1 LFCRICENTFYLSC
15 FRLILHAMLQL
26 QTISL
31 TQFKNY
37 RQQQFSFTKKVVG
50 IYGNN
55 GTGKTNLLDAIY
67 YLCFTKSYFSNSDVQ
82 NVTQG
87 TQGFRLSGNFLTDRK
102 GDENHPLNVICIL
115 RENGRKEFNVND
127 ELYTRV
133 SKHIGQLPCVMIAPD
148 DVELITGHS
157 EERRR
162 FMDALLCQLHSQYL
176 QQLIEYNKILQQ
188 RNSLIKQFAEQN
200 KTDHQLLDVINDQL
214 AERGDY
220 IFSVRN
226 KMMQPFLEQAVAHYY
241 KIAQQP
247 EQVSLSYIS
256 QLQHSPSISLLN
268 NTLQKDMMIL
278 RTTAG
283 IHRDTIDMQLSGQP
297 FKQIASQ
304 GPRKS
309 LLFALKLTEFEVLQ
323 QHKGFAPII
332 LLDDVFEKLD
342 AGRMQNL
349 LQEVCMEKGGQ
360 VFITDTHRQRLE
372 ENLNAIGADYEIVE
386 I

>member
-1 LFCRICENTFYLSC
+1 
-15 FRLILHAMLQL
+15 M
-26 QTISL
+26 
-31 TQFKNY
+31 
-37 RQQQFSFTKKVVG
+37 
-50 IYGNN
+50 
-55 GTGKTNLLDAIY
+55 
-67 YLCFTKSYFSNSDVQ
+67 
-82 NVTQG
+82 
-87 TQGFRLSGNFLTDRK
+87 
-102 GDENHPLNVICIL
+102 LNVVCIL

-127 ELYTRV
+127 ELYSRV

-162 FMDALLCQLHSQYL
+162 FIDALLCQLHPQYL
-176 QQLIEYNKILQQ
+176 QQLIEYNKVLQQ
-188 RNSLIKQFAEQN
+188 RNSLIKQFVEQN

-214 AERGDY
+214 SERGDY
-220 IFSVRN
+220 IYATRN
-226 KMMQPFLEQAVAHYY
+226 EIMQPFLVKAVDHYY

-247 EQVSLSYIS
+247 EQVSLKYVS
-256 QLQHSPSISLLN
+256 QLQYATSISLLN
-268 NTLQKDMMIL
+268 NTLQKDMMVL

-304 GPRKS
+304 GQRKS

-342 AGRMQNL
+342 ATRMQNL
-349 LQEVCMEKGGQ
+349 LNEVCIEKGGQ
-360 VFITDTHRQRLE
+360 VFITDTQRQRLE
-372 ENLNAIGADYEIVE
+372 ENLNAINADFEIIE

>member
-1 LFCRICENTFYLSC
+1 
-15 FRLILHAMLQL
+15 MLQL
-26 QTISL
+26 KNISL

-37 RQQQFSFTKKVVG
+37 RQQQFSFTKKVTG
-50 IYGNN
+50 ICGNN

-67 YLCFTKSYFSNSDVQ
+67 YLCFTKSYFTNSDVQ
-82 NVTQG
+82 NVMQG
-87 TQGFRLSGNFLTDRK
+87 SQGFRLSGNFLEERK
-102 GDENHPLNVICIL
+102 NDESHPLNVVCIL
-115 RENGRKEFNVND
+115 RENGRKEFSVND

-148 DVELITGHS
+148 DIELITGHS

-162 FMDALLCQLHSQYL
+162 FMDALLCQLHPQYL
-176 QQLIEYNKILQQ
+176 QQLIEYNKVMQQ
-188 RNSLIKQFAEQN
+188 RNSLIKQFAEQH

-214 AERGDY
+214 SERGDY
-220 IFSVRN
+220 IFAIRN
-226 KMMQPFLEQAVAHYY
+226 AAMQPFLEKVVDHYY

-247 EQVSLSYIS
+247 EPISLKYIS
-256 QLQHSPSISLLN
+256 QLQHATAISLLN
-268 NTLQKDMMIL
+268 NTLQKDMIL
-278 RTTAG
+278 QRTTAG
-283 IHRDTIDMQLSGQP
+283 IHRDTIDMQLSNQP

-304 GPRKS
+304 GQRKS

-323 QHKGFAPII
+323 QYKGFAPII

-342 AGRMQNL
+342 AARMQNL
-349 LQEVCMEKGGQ
+349 LHEVCIEKGGQ

-372 ENLNAIGADYEIVE
+372 ENLRSIGADFEIIE

>member
-1 LFCRICENTFYLSC
+1 
-15 FRLILHAMLQL
+15 MLQL
-26 QTISL
+26 KNISL

-37 RQQQFSFTKKVVG
+37 WQQQFSFTKKIVG
-50 IYGNN
+50 ICGNN
-55 GTGKTNLLDAIY
+55 GTGKTNLLDAVY
-67 YLCFTKSYFSNSDVQ
+67 YLCFTKSYFTSSDVQ

-87 TQGFRLSGNFLTDRK
+87 AQGFRLNGHFLEETKNRE
-102 GDENHPLNVICIL
+102 GHPLNVVCIL
-115 RENGRKEFNVND
+115 RENGRKEFTVND
-127 ELYTRV
+127 ELYNRV

-162 FMDALLCQLHSQYL
+162 FMDALLCQLHPQYL
-176 QQLIEYNKILQQ
+176 QQLIEYNKVLQQ
-188 RNSLIKQFAEQN
+188 RNSLIKQFAEQRR
-200 KTDHQLLDVINDQL
+200 TDHQLLDVINDQL

-226 KMMQPFLEQAVAHYY
+226 AMMQPFLENAIAHYY
-241 KIAQQP
+241 KISQQP
-247 EQVSLSYIS
+247 EQVSLRYVS
-256 QLQHSPSISLLN
+256 QLQHSSSISLLN
-268 NTLQKDMMIL
+268 NTLQKDMAL
-278 RTTAG
+278 SRTTAG
-283 IHRDTIDMQLSGQP
+283 IHRDNIDMQLSNQP

-304 GPRKS
+304 GQRKS

-342 AGRMQNL
+342 AARMQNL
-349 LQEVCMEKGGQ
+349 LQEVCIEKDGQ

-372 ENLNAIGADYEIVE
+372 ENLTAIGADYEIVE